1 MYAILKTVLYFSGF
15 FFILQSCTETA
26 AENTSKEVITQT
38 EEVKIN
44 PDVKMV
50 TIKGGKYQPFYG
62 SDSALVNPNSA
73 IEKKRVF

>member
-44 PDVKMV
+44 PDVK
-50 TIKGGKYQPFYG
+50 Q
-62 SDSALVNPNSA
+62 
-73 IEKKRVF
+73 EKKCLKPSVSACFLW